1 MLKLLIFLVFVIGCS
16 VFLTQAY
23 SLEVE
28 LQKEDERINEALGF
42 LKPGDYDFQEQF
54 QIIVDKS
61 NHKNRISFGLLSTNP
76 DDIIFPDYIEELT
89 YNPRIFSYTIT
100 NQFACSPNSIGEAC
114 VIIAVQREGLG
125 STLEEIKTNV
135 LEITDKAIVH
145 GAIGFVPEFDSI
157 TLQSKTSYSGD
168 EKVILANVIYTI
180 NKQET
185 KKLFSVLGSTLLS
198 SDIRTAGGFY
208 QYAEKLS
215 EHHFAEFTITLIP
228 DKTESLRSLH
238 ISLTCS
244 NDLPE
249 LPRCDPDGNISEQI
263 KSGNVNPLDFI
274 QSENIE
280 RSGLFENKFLPLNS
294 VVHVMIFADEDLQ
307 IKSINSNLIKK
318 VVQVS
323 DVQENG
329 WVFTSKSGKKIDGRY
344 IFGSTDSVSG
354 NELSFS
360 FGPNSGEDIVI
371 NKPKNSGGCLIAT
384 AAFGSE
390 LAPQVQLL
398 REIRDNTILQTE
410 SGSTFMTGFNQFYYS
425 FSPAVADYERE
436 NPVFKEAVRVT
447 LTPLLTSLTLL
458 QYVDID
464 SESDML
470 GYGIGVILLNIGM
483 YFVAP
488 AVLIMKIRK
497 RVNIEKL
504 HKTHE

>member
-16 VFLTQAY
+16 AFLTQAF
-23 SLEVE
+23 SLDVE

-157 TLQSKTSYSGD
+157 TLQSKTSYDGD

-318 VVQVS
+318 VVQVA

-344 IFGSTDSVSG
+344 IFGSTNSVSG

-371 NKPKNSGGCLIAT
+371 NKPENSGGCLIAT

-436 NPVFKEAVRVT
+436 NPVFKEAVRIT

-488 AVLIMKIRK
+488 AVLIMKVKK
-497 RVNIEKL
+497 RI
-504 HKTHE
+504 

>member
-16 VFLTQAY
+16 VFLTQAF

-42 LKPGDYDFQEQF
+42 LKPGKYAFQEQF
-54 QIIVDKS
+54 QVIVDEK
-61 NHKNRISFGLLSTNP
+61 NLKNRISIGLLSTNP
-76 DDIIFPDYIEELT
+76 NDITFPDYIEDLT
-89 YNPRIFSYTIT
+89 HDPRIFSYTIT
-100 NQFACSPNSIGEAC
+100 NQFACAPNSIDEAC
-114 VIIAVQREGLG
+114 VIIAVKREGLG
-125 STLEEIKTNV
+125 STLDEIKTNV

-168 EKVILANVIYTI
+168 EEVIIAQVIYTI
-180 NKQET
+180 NKQPTE
-185 KKLFSVLGSTLLS
+185 KLFSILSTTLLS

-215 EHHFAEFTITLIP
+215 EHNFAEFSIALVP
-228 DKTESLRSLH
+228 NETESLRSVH

-249 LPRCDPDGNISEQI
+249 LPKCDPDGNISKQI
-263 KSGNVNPLDFI
+263 KSGNLNPLDFI

-280 RSGLFENKFLPLNS
+280 RSGLFTNKFLPLNS
-294 VVHVMIFADEDLQ
+294 VVHIMIFADEDLQ
-307 IKSINSNLIKK
+307 IKSINSNLITKLE
-318 VVQVS
+318 QLA
-323 DVQENG
+323 DIQENG
-329 WVFTSKSGKKIDGRY
+329 WIFTSKSGAVIDGRY
-344 IFGSTDSVSG
+344 IFVSTNSVSG

-371 NKPKNSGGCLIAT
+371 NKTENSGGCLIAT

-390 LAPQVQLL
+390 LAPQVQFL
-398 REIRDNTILQTE
+398 REIRDNTVLQTE
-410 SGSTFMTGFNQFYYS
+410 SGSAFMTGFNQFYYS
-425 FSPAVADYERE
+425 FSPAIADYERE
-436 NPVFKEAVRVT
+436 NSVFKEAVRVT

-464 SESDML
+464 SESEML

-488 AVLIMKIRK
+488 AVLIMKVKK
-497 RVNIEKL
+497 RI
-504 HKTHE
+504 

>member
-16 VFLTQAY
+16 VFLTQAF

-28 LQKEDERINEALGF
+28 LQKEDDRINEALGF

-54 QIIVDKS
+54 QIIVDKV
-61 NHKNRISFGLLSTNP
+61 NHKNRISIGLLSTNSN
-76 DDIIFPDYIEELT
+76 DIIFPDYIEDFSSD
-89 YNPRIFSYTIT
+89 PRIFSYTIT

-114 VIIAVQREGLG
+114 VIVAVNREGLG
-125 STLEEIKTNV
+125 TSLEEIKINV
-135 LEITDKAIVH
+135 LEIADKTIAH
-145 GAIGFVPEFDSI
+145 GAIGFIPEFDSV
-157 TLQSKTSYSGD
+157 TLQSKSSYSGD
-168 EKVILANVIYTI
+168 EKKVIASVIYTI
-180 NKQET
+180 NKQST
-185 KKLFSVLGSTLLS
+185 KKLFSALSTTLIS

-215 EHHFAEFTITLIP
+215 EHHFAEFTLTLVP
-228 DKTESLRSLH
+228 GETEALRSIH

-249 LPRCDPDGNISEQI
+249 LPVCDPDGNISEQI
-263 KSGNVNPLDFI
+263 KSGYLNPLDFI

-280 RSGLFENKFLPLNS
+280 RSGLFANKFLPLNS

-307 IKSINSNLIKK
+307 IKSVNSNLIKK
-318 VVQVS
+318 LEQIA

-329 WVFTSKSGKKIDGRY
+329 WVFTSKSGKKMDGRY
-344 IFGSTDSVSG
+344 IFGSTNSVNG

-371 NKPKNSGGCLIAT
+371 NEIDETKNSGGCLIAT

-398 REIRDNTILQTE
+398 REIRDNAVLQTE

-436 NPVFKEAVRVT
+436 NPVFKEAVKVT
-447 LTPLLTSLTLL
+447 LTPLLTSLALL
-458 QYVDID
+458 QYADID
-464 SESDML
+464 SESEML
-470 GYGIGVILLNIGM
+470 GYGVGIILLNIGM

-488 AVLIMKIRK
+488 AVLITKVRK
-497 RVNIEKL
+497 KFS
-504 HKTHE
+504 

>member
-1 MLKLLIFLVFVIGCS
+1 MLKLLFFLVFVIGCS

-61 NHKNRISFGLLSTNP
+61 NHKNRISIGLLSTNP

-89 YNPRIFSYTIT
+89 YNPRIFSYTVT

-114 VIIAVQREGLG
+114 VIIAVQRKGLG
-125 STLEEIKTNV
+125 STIEEIKANV

-157 TLQSKTSYSGD
+157 TLQSKTSYSGG
-168 EKVILANVIYTI
+168 EKVTIANVIYTI
-180 NKQET
+180 NKQPT
-185 KKLFSVLGSTLLS
+185 KKLFSVLAATLLS

-215 EHHFAEFTITLIP
+215 EHHFAEFTLTLVP
-228 DKTESLRSLH
+228 GKTESLRSLH

-263 KSGNVNPLDFI
+263 KSGNLNPLDFI

-280 RSGLFENKFLPLNS
+280 RSGLFANKFLPLNS

-307 IKSINSNLIKK
+307 VKSVNSNLIKK
-318 VVQVS
+318 VVQVA
-323 DVQENG
+323 DLQENG

-344 IFGSTDSVSG
+344 IFGSTNSISG

-371 NKPKNSGGCLIAT
+371 NKSKNSGGCLIAT

-436 NPVFKEAVRVT
+436 NLVFKEVVRVT

-483 YFVAP
+483 YFIAP
-488 AVLIMKIRK
+488 AVLIMKVKK
-497 RVNIEKL
+497 RI
-504 HKTHE
+504 